1 MRRFSSYGPVDTA
14 LHYYVP
20 RQELVDRAC
29 AELLGEDPTRGG
41 HYITVWAPRQRG
53 KTWVMGRAVALLR
66 REPTFQ
72 TVYLTLEHLKTTDD
86 LDRIAQLIARDLC
99 KALSLAGISVRS
111 LDEFDQLFT
120 RDVLTRPLILIL
132 DEFDSLTEGA
142 ISGLAA
148 IFRNIYLR
156 RQQQTDRLSAEKDY
170 LLHGVALI
178 GVRGVLGIES
188 RTGSPFNVQRGLFI
202 PNLTF
207 AEVEAMFRWYA
218 RESGQTVEQAVIER
232 VYAETR
238 GQPGLTSWLGELLTE
253 TYNPD
258 PRRPLDLAVF
268 EQAYGAAL
276 NILPNANIL
285 NLISKAR
292 QEPYRAT
299 ILELFKTDAKMPF
312 RYDDPPLNFLYQN
325 GVIDWEQES
334 PEAYYVRFP
343 SPFVQ
348 KRLFNTFAREL
359 VADTGRL
366 YAAFEDLAAVITAE
380 RVHVANLLR
389 RFERYLAENRAW
401 LLQDAPRKSNLRL
414 YEAVFHFILYR
425 YLADFLQSYR
435 GRVWPEFP
443 TGNGKVDPSTG
454 SGQALLLAYAGV
466 VYGLEVKSF
475 TNLPDYQRALRQA
488 AAYGRQLGLA
498 EMTLALFLEQV
509 DDANRARYEAVYTD
523 AATGVRVAP
532 VFVQTGR

>member
-41 HYITVWAPRQRG
+41 RYITVWAPRQRG
-53 KTWVMGRAVALLR
+53 KTWVMQQTLARLR
-66 REPTFQ
+66 QDTRFD
-72 TVYLTLEHLKTTDD
+72 VLKINLEHLKMTTEV
-86 LDRIAQLIARDLC
+86 DRVVQAIAGDIIGALRLQGIAVT
-99 KALSLAGISVRS
+99 A
-111 LDEFDQLFT
+111 LDEFYNIFR
-120 RDVLTRPLILIL
+120 RDVLRKPLILIL
-132 DEFDSLTEGA
+132 DEFDALPE
-142 ISGLAA
+142 AA
-148 IFRNIYLR
+148 IAGIAGVFRNIYTSR
-156 RQQQTDRLSAEKDY
+156 RDAPERTTDQQAY

-178 GVRGVLGIES
+178 GVRGVLGIEN
-188 RTGSPFNVQRGLFI
+188 RTGSPFNVQRSLFI

-207 AEVEAMFRWYA
+207 AEVTAMFHWYA
-218 RESGQTVEQAVIER
+218 RESGQPVEAAVIER

-276 NILPNANIL
+276 NVLPNANIL

-299 ILELFKTDAKMPF
+299 ILELFKTDAKMLF
-312 RYDDPPLNFLYQN
+312 RYDDPHLNFLYQN

-334 PEAYYVRFP
+334 PETYYVRFP

-380 RVHVANLLR
+380 RLDVVNLLR
-389 RFERYLAENRAW
+389 RFERYLQENRAW

-443 TGNGKVDPSTG
+443 TGNGKID
-454 SGQALLLAYAGV
+454 LLIAYGGT

-475 TNLPDYQRALRQA
+475 TNLPDYHRALRQA
-488 AAYGRQLGLA
+488 AAYARQLGLA
-498 EMTLALFLEQV
+498 ETTLALFVEQV
-509 DDANRARYEAVYTD
+509 DDANRAKYEAVYVD
-523 AATGVRVAP
+523 AETGVRVAP
-532 VFVQTGR
+532 VFVQTGQ